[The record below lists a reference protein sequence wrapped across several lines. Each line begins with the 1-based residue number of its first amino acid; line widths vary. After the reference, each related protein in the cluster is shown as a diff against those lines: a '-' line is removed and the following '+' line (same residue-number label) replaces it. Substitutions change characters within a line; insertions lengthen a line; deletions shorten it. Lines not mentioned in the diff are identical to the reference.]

1 MRRTVLLIAMGVVG
15 GFSLVPSGVR
25 YVLDSTIGS
34 CAAVLD
40 TNHKIFDVQSMA
52 ADQLR
57 ENTDIILR
65 IAHYVSDHP
74 AGKTVILCPVCGE
87 LEAARRNLSPPPNS
101 EPVDEPDGSRL
112 PATMA
117 QLQSDSLEIGRN
129 AGRVLFSL
137 ALQRDSLRFFLRK
150 LELDATPQGGDV
162 SGHGQSI
169 ASE

>member
-1 MRRTVLLIAMGVVG
+1 MRRMALLIAMGVVG

-25 YVLDSTIGS
+25 YVLDSTVGS

-40 TNHKIFDVQSMA
+40 TNHKIFAVQASA

-87 LEAARRNLSPPPNS
+87 LEAVRRNLSPPPNS
-101 EPVDEPDGSRL
+101 EPVDEPAGRL

-117 QLQSDSLEIGRN
+117 QLQLDSLEIGRN

>member
-1 MRRTVLLIAMGVVG
+1 MRRTVLLFAMGVVG

-25 YVLDSTIGS
+25 YVLDSTKGS

-87 LEAARRNLSPPPNS
+87 LEASRRNLSPPPNS
-101 EPVDEPDGSRL
+101 EPVDEPAGRL

-117 QLQSDSLEIGRN
+117 QLQLDSLEIGRN

>member
-1 MRRTVLLIAMGVVG
+1 MRRMALLIAMGVVG

-87 LEAARRNLSPPPNS
+87 LEAVRRNLSPPPNS
-101 EPVDEPDGSRL
+101 EPVDEPAGRL

-117 QLQSDSLEIGRN
+117 QLQLDSLEIGRN